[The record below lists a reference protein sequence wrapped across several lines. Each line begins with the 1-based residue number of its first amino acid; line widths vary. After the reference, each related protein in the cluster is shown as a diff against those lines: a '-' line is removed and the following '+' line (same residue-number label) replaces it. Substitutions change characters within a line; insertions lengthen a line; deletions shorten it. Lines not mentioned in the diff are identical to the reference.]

1 MMEKS
6 VVVTR
11 FSNDESA
18 HSPKQLKL
26 ESTTDVFI
34 GQVHKFQ
41 ISYFNPIQ
49 NGWVG
54 AGGVREKKSPHTSF
68 SPLTSTHVR
77 VSSHFLTFSFN
88 PFATL
93 MKNFKVIPSVS
104 PKLLNLNHNY
114 PFKKVFFF

>member
-93 MKNFKVIPSVS
+93 M
-104 PKLLNLNHNY
+104 
-114 PFKKVFFF
+114 